1 MPFRPRAGARGARS
15 RRLGEQLVLDL
26 PLRPALGRDD
36 FLVAPS
42 NAAAV
47 ALVDQWPRWPSHG
60 AILLGPAGSGKS
72 HLATVW
78 QQKAGAQ
85 LVEARELKGN
95 QVPSLLKGKAL
106 VIENLTERGADEAG
120 LFHLLNLARVEGASL
135 LFTSL
140 RPVRQLGL
148 RLPDLTSRL
157 GALPAA
163 TIEPPDDSLL
173 RGVLVKHFADRQI
186 AVGEALVSYLL
197 TRMPRSMDMARQA
210 VAAIDAAALEQ
221 KTKVTRAFAAK
232 VLARLLQPELG

>member
-1 MPFRPRAGARGARS
+1 M
-15 RRLGEQLVLDL
+15 GEQLVLDL

-60 AILLGPAGSGKS
+60 AILLGPPGSGKS

-78 QQKAGAQ
+78 QQRAGAQ
-85 LVEARELKGN
+85 FVEARDLN
-95 QVPSLLKGKAL
+95 RSQVPSLLKDKAL
-106 VIENLTERGADEAG
+106 VIENLAESGADEAA
-120 LFHLLNLARVEGASL
+120 LFHVLNLVKAEGAFV
-135 LFTSL
+135 LFTSP
-140 RPVRQLGL
+140 RPVGQLGL
-148 RLPDLTSRL
+148 RLPDLLSRL
-157 GALPAA
+157 SALPVAN
-163 TIEPPDDSLL
+163 IEPPDDSLL

-197 TRMPRSMDMARQA
+197 TRMPRSMEMARQV

-221 KTKVTRAFAAK
+221 KTEVTRAFAAK
-232 VLARLLQPELG
+232 VLARLLQPEPG